1 MKFRGAKWCCLAA
14 AALGFLVLPI
24 CVRAE
29 EEKTAVEKGKI
40 AEVNGISIS
49 NEAYE
54 RELSFFLEQAAREG
68 RQVPD
73 TMLAKVKEDILD
85 NLIDREVLYQK
96 SQKEG
101 IKIGAQA
108 VTDQLATIKK
118 RFPSDAEF
126 KKALDQMKLSESDIK
141 SQIEKD
147 MAIRELIDKQVAQK
161 VVITD
166 AQTKSYYDEN
176 PNMFEQPEQVKA
188 SHILIKV
195 ETDAS
200 ETDKA
205 KARIEIVKIQK
216 KLQNGEDFATL
227 AKEFSQGP
235 SSAKGGDL
243 GFFRRGQMVKPFED
257 AAFAL
262 KPNEVS
268 DVVETRFGYHLI
280 KVTERKTAQTIAYA
294 DVKDRLS
301 QHLKKQ
307 EVEKEAGQYIDKL
320 RQEAEIE
327 KYL

>member
-1 MKFRGAKWCCLAA
+1 MKFRGAKWFCLAA

-54 RELSFFLEQAAREG
+54 RELSFFLEQAARER

-73 TMLAKVKEDILD
+73 AMLAKVKEDILD